1 MQKLCSEQP
10 ANLGLSSWKRLQ
22 NVKNLFSESVM
33 PDLLTTDVYVEQI
46 PQEPKVNRYHR
57 IR

>member
-1 MQKLCSEQP
+1 MRDTDLQVRHDVK
-10 ANLGLSSWKRLQ
+10 SSA
-22 NVKNLFSESVM
+22 VKAEEKLFSESVM

-46 PQEPKVNRYHR
+46 PQKPEVNWYHR